1 MYSRKSDYT
10 IDICLPEPYGT
21 CHEVNFIELGKNI
34 CFIPVSDLKRK
45 VLNCGYLEIG
55 NKEFPV
61 RVQPV
66 ESVADDF
73 IAKYGKSHFERYF
86 RDETEAIILENGTP
100 EKIGFYEILE
110 NEFNQ
115 AAPDYDLRITTNP
128 VEKYMRLRTS
138 EILKH
143 YCKPGYAIL
152 DIGCGTL
159 RELDG
164 LPENVTVTCAE
175 LSNSMIARAR
185 KMSAVIGIQDR
196 IDYLKTSSGVVQTDR
211 EYDLVFS
218 SFGYLDI
225 ENIDNIA
232 ASIAENL
239 KDSGLF
245 IGCFWNK
252 HGIIDSLFSLLK
264 GKFEYIRQKSSGK
277 VIPDQSRFS
286 TITLPKNA
294 SDLMKIQGLVEIER
308 IGVCTLLPP
317 YNMKRAVKLLS
328 KMPGLFSLDR
338 AISRLPFIR
347 NFSDYI
353 VIIMRK
359 SSQPMGHF

>member
-10 IDICLPEPYGT
+10 INICLPGPYST
-21 CHEVNFIELGKNI
+21 CHEVNFIELGKDI
-34 CFIPVSDLKRK
+34 CFIPISDLKRK

-55 NKEFPV
+55 NNEFPV
-61 RVQPV
+61 SVQPI
-66 ESVADDF
+66 ESVADGF

-86 RDETEAIILENGTP
+86 RNETEAIILGNSTP
-100 EKIGFYEILE
+100 DKIGFYRILE
-110 NEFNQ
+110 NEFDQ
-115 AAPDYDLRITTNP
+115 AASDYDLRITTNP
-128 VEKYMRLRTS
+128 IEKYMRLRTS

-152 DIGCGTL
+152 NIGCGTL
-159 RELDG
+159 REIEG

-175 LSNSMIARAR
+175 LSNSMIARAK

-196 IDYLKTSSGVVQTDR
+196 IDYLKTFSGVVQTGR
-211 EYDLVFS
+211 EYDIVFS

-232 ASIAENL
+232 ASINGNL

-252 HGIIDSLFSLLK
+252 HGILDLLFSLLK
-264 GKFEYIRQKSSGK
+264 GKFEYIRQKSNGK
-277 VIPDQSRFS
+277 VFPDQSRFS

-294 SDLMKIQGLVEIER
+294 SALRKIQGLVEIGR
-308 IGVCTLLPP
+308 IGLCTLIPP
-317 YNMKRAVKLLS
+317 YNMKRAVKLLNNL
-328 KMPGLFSLDR
+328 PGLFSLDS
-338 AISRLPFIR
+338 AISGLPLIR
-347 NFSDYI
+347 NFSDYTI
-353 VIIMRK
+353 IIMRK
-359 SSQPMGHF
+359 SSQS